1 VQEGRGREAI
11 ATLRPLAQ
19 KAETLG
25 LKHMAVQCSLLMA
38 EAMVQMKDYA
48 HAKPEL
54 EQILL
59 RSDKLGL
66 QPLSARTHFLLAT
79 IARASGKSADA
90 QDHYRQVLRLLEPM
104 SKQKG
109 AEKVL
114 QRSDLSAM
122 YPEASKAAGK

>member
-1 VQEGRGREAI
+1 
-11 ATLRPLAQ
+11 
-19 KAETLG
+19 
-25 LKHMAVQCSLLMA
+25 
-38 EAMVQMKDYA
+38 MVQMKDYA
-48 HAKPEL
+48 HAKPAL

-66 QPLSARTHFLLAT
+66 QPLSAKAHFLLAT

-90 QDHYRQVLRLLEPM
+90 QDQYGQVVRLLEPM

-122 YPEASKAAGK
+122 YTESSKNARK